1 MQIIY
6 FIGFVIVTILG
17 LTADFTGSNSIKLIT
32 PLPLMFS
39 IWLPIY
45 AGVIGFAFLQLRMRW
60 REHYHI
66 YGVRPW
72 FLGSLF
78 LAGLWS
84 YIFKFNIDW
93 LQIGVALLTVA
104 TAYRALW
111 HLNEHRNDAV
121 YVWFVSL
128 PVGLY
133 SGWITLATTLI
144 VSEALNVPG
153 SNILYGAYI
162 LGIALIVVVLML
174 YKAHDVRGYSI
185 ALVWGLT
192 GIVLNSLTTITPI
205 TIVAGI
211 GVLVVLF
218 GLYRKLTR
226 FAIFD

>member
-72 FLGSLF
+72 FLCSLF

-133 SGWITLATTLI
+133 AGWITLATTLI
-144 VSEALNVPG
+144 VSEALNIPG

-162 LGIALIVVVLML
+162 LGVALIVVALML

>member
-1 MQIIY
+1 MRIIY
-6 FIGFVIVTILG
+6 FLGFIIATILG

-45 AGVIGFAFLQLRMRW
+45 AGVLGFAFLQLRMRW
-60 REHYHI
+60 REHYHV

-72 FLGSLF
+72 FLGSLI

-93 LQIGVALLTVA
+93 
-104 TAYRALW
+104 
-111 HLNEHRNDAV
+111 
-121 YVWFVSL
+121 FVSL
-128 PVGLY
+128 PVGPY
-133 SGWITLATTLI
+133 AGWITLATTLI
-144 VSEALNVPG
+144 VSEALNIPG

-162 LGIALIVVVLML
+162 LGVALIVVSFTL
-174 YKAHDVRGYSI
+174 YKAHDIRGYAI
-185 ALVWGLT
+185 ALTWGLT
-192 GIVLNSLTTITPI
+192 GIVLNSLVTITPI
-205 TIVAGI
+205 TIVAAI

-226 FAIFD
+226 STIFN